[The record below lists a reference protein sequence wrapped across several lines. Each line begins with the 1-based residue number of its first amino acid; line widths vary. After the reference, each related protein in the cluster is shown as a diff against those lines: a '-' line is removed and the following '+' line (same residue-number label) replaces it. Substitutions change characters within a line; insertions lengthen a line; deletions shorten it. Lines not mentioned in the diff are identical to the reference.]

1 MRSKPA
7 DAVII
12 AVPHQEYVEGGWPL
26 VQKLLAGGQ
35 GLVMDIKGRLD
46 RAATPTGVELWRL

>member
-1 MRSKPA
+1 
-7 DAVII
+7 
-12 AVPHQEYVEGGWPL
+12 

-46 RAATPTGVELWRL
+46 RAATPKGVELWRL